1 MSLQWIDIDCSIE
14 MSQMAFNHLLSL
26 SLSFHLRR
34 KTGEILRILD
44 RGAAINRIFEL
55 LLFNILPVFIDIFV
69 AIGIFVWKF
78 DWGFA
83 GAPLAVVV
91 TQSLMPVMLLLY
103 VCFIDG
109 SQCWGGFTKR
119 SLVNWREYHVA
130 AAVVRYR

>member
-1 MSLQWIDIDCSIE
+1 MCLQWTDINCLIE

-69 AIGIFVWKF
+69 AIGVFIWKF
-78 DWGFA
+78 DWVLGFLVA
-83 GAPLAVVV
+83 FVMAAYSKIIVHLNSIRTNVILLQLVLACVV
-91 TQSLMPVMLLLY
+91 TVHFSGGRVIL
-103 VCFIDG
+103 FI
-109 SQCWGGFTKR
+109 
-119 SLVNWREYHVA
+119 
-130 AAVVRYR
+130 

>member
-78 DWGFA
+78 DWVLGVLVAFVMA
-83 GAPLAVVV
+83 AYSKIITCCHWLRANIIVPQLELAYVMNILFLENCV
-91 TQSLMPVMLLLY
+91 T
-103 VCFIDG
+103 F
-109 SQCWGGFTKR
+109 
-119 SLVNWREYHVA
+119 
-130 AAVVRYR
+130 